1 MQNESSFA
9 QYFDGISTNAQR
21 VTPKLQ
27 NSELV
32 LSTENGELRRAFIAD
47 IKLSVNQAATYAIGY
62 FADGASVQMSD
73 VALIAKINPN
83 KTLSDSL
90 AQNWRSAGLTVLLLV
105 AVVFSIY
112 RFGIPAVA
120 DTSAKYVPDSW
131 AQSIEDSVVK
141 DLDSNLCKPTKL
153 SDARQAQLRGKF
165 KELQLAAVENLG
177 NEATAE
183 LLFRDCKLMGPNAF
197 NVGREKIVLLD
208 EMVTFAETDDA
219 IIGVLAHELGH
230 LHADHVMR
238 GILRY
243 AGVGA
248 LSAVLLGD
256 VSAIVAAAPAFVLR
270 NQYTHV
276 FEREADAYA
285 LAKLKAANLPTQPLA
300 DMFRKLSKHGKT
312 KEAGSESTSA
322 DKNKKTET
330 GKNWEWLFSHPDSE
344 ERAKLF
350 DQ

>member
-9 QYFDGISTNAQR
+9 QYFDGLSTNAQR
-21 VTPKLQ
+21 VTPTLQ
-27 NSELV
+27 DSELV
-32 LSTENGELRRAFIAD
+32 LSTDNGELRRASIAD
-47 IKLSVNQAATYAIGY
+47 IKLSVNQAGTYAIGY
-62 FADGASVQMSD
+62 FADGASVQLNN
-73 VALIAKINPN
+73 AELIAKVKPK
-83 KTLSDSL
+83 KTISDSL

-112 RFGIPAVA
+112 RFGIPAMA
-120 DTSAKYVPDSW
+120 DASAKFVPDSW
-131 AQSIEDSVVK
+131 AQSIEDSVIN
-141 DLDSNLCKPTKL
+141 DLDSNMCKPTKL
-153 SDARQAQLRGKF
+153 SEARQAELREKF
-165 KELQLAAVENLG
+165 KELQLGADKDFES
-177 NEATAE
+177 TSSAE
-183 LLFRDCKLMGPNAF
+183 LLFRDCKPMGPNAF
-197 NVGREKIVLLD
+197 NMGREKVALLD

-219 IIGVLAHELGH
+219 IMGVLAHELGH

-238 GILRY
+238 GILRS

-270 NQYTHV
+270 NQYTQV

-285 LAKLKAANLPTQPLA
+285 LVKLKAANIPTQPLA
-300 DMFRKLSKHGKT
+300 DMFRKLSRHGKT
-312 KEAGSESTSA
+312 QEAGSEGKSA
-322 DKNKKTET
+322 DKDKKSEK
-330 GKNWEWLFSHPDSE
+330 GKNWEWLFSHPDSD

>member
-9 QYFDGISTNAQR
+9 QYFDGLSTNAQK
-21 VTPKLQ
+21 VTPTLQ
-27 NSELV
+27 YSELV
-32 LSTENGELRRAFIAD
+32 LSTENGELRRASIAD
-47 IKLSVNQAATYAIGY
+47 IKFSVNQAATYAIGY
-62 FADGASVQMSD
+62 FADGASVQLSD
-73 VALIAKINPN
+73 AALIAKINPK

-90 AQNWRSAGLTVLLLV
+90 AQNWRSAALTVLLLV

-120 DTSAKYVPDSW
+120 DASAKYVPDSW
-131 AQSIEDSVVK
+131 AQSIEDSVIN
-141 DLDSNLCKPTKL
+141 DLDGNMCKPTKL
-153 SDARQAQLRGKF
+153 SDARQAELLEKF
-165 KELQLAAVENLG
+165 KELQLAGDKNLG
-177 NEATAE
+177 VETTAE

-197 NVGREKIVLLD
+197 NMGREKIALLD

-270 NQYTHV
+270 NQYTQV

-285 LAKLKAANLPTQPLA
+285 LAKLKAANMPTQPLA

-312 KEAGSESTSA
+312 QDAGSEGKSG
-322 DKNKKTET
+322 DKNKETEKS
-330 GKNWEWLFSHPDSE
+330 KNWEWLFSHPDSE

>member
-1 MQNESSFA
+1 MQNESNFA

-21 VTPKLQ
+21 VTPTLKD
-27 NSELV
+27 SELV
-32 LSTENGELRRAFIAD
+32 LSTENGELRRASIAD

-62 FADGASVQMSD
+62 FADGASVQLSD
-73 VALIAKINPN
+73 AELIAKIKPN

-112 RFGIPAVA
+112 RFGIPALA
-120 DTSAKYVPDSW
+120 DASAKYVPDSW
-131 AQSIEDSVVK
+131 AQSIEDSVIN
-141 DLDSNLCKPTKL
+141 DLDGNMCKPTKL
-153 SDARQAQLRGKF
+153 SEARQTELREKF
-165 KELQLAAVENLG
+165 NELQLAADKNR
-177 NEATAE
+177 ATEPIAE

-197 NVGREKIVLLD
+197 NMGREKIALLD

-270 NQYTHV
+270 NQYTQV

-312 KEAGSESTSA
+312 KEAGSEGQPE
-322 DKNKKTET
+322 DKNKKNEK
-330 GKNWEWLFSHPDSE
+330 GKNWEWLFSHPDSD

>member
-21 VTPKLQ
+21 VTPTLQ
-27 NSELV
+27 GRELV
-32 LSTENGELRRAFIAD
+32 LSTENGELRRASVAD
-47 IKLSVNQAATYAIGY
+47 IKLSVNQAATYASGY
-62 FADGASVQMSD
+62 FADGASVQLSD
-73 VALIAKINPN
+73 AELIAKINPK

-90 AQNWRSAGLTVLLLV
+90 AQNWRSASLTVLLLV

-120 DTSAKYVPDSW
+120 DASAKYVPDSW
-131 AQSIEDSVVK
+131 AQNIEDSVVK

-153 SDARQAQLRGKF
+153 SEARQVELRDKF
-165 KELQLAAVENLG
+165 KKLQLTADKNLG
-177 NEATAE
+177 TEPTAE

-197 NVGREKIVLLD
+197 NMGREKIALLD
-208 EMVTFAETDDA
+208 EMVIFAETDDA
-219 IIGVLAHELGH
+219 IMGVLAHELGH

-243 AGVGA
+243 AGVGV

-270 NQYTHV
+270 NQYTQV

-285 LAKLKAANLPTQPLA
+285 LARLKASNIPTKPLA
-300 DMFRKLSKHGKT
+300 DMFRKLSKHGKAQST
-312 KEAGSESTSA
+312 GSESKTK
-322 DKNKKTET
+322 DDNKKTDKR
-330 GKNWEWLFSHPDSE
+330 KNWGWLFSHPDSD